1 MIPISWY
8 IVLSAALLSI
18 GVYGFLT
25 RRNVIV
31 MFLSIELMLNAAS
44 LNLVAFSH
52 YLSDLQGQALT
63 FFIIAVAASEAAIG
77 LAIVVAMFRNLH
89 TVSVN
94 EINQLKG

>member
-25 RRNVIV
+25 RCNVIV
-31 MFLSIELMLNAAS
+31 MFLSIELMLNAAA